1 MTSGVGVTSDD
12 QSADSP
18 PEFTRRLEVFTR
30 IHRELAKLRQA
41 ETVETIVSRAPQAAC
56 DACGLDRA
64 IIYRVRGND
73 MFAEAAYVRD
83 DPASTQEF
91 LEWSRANPG
100 PLQDRILESEM
111 VRRRIPL
118 LVLDALNHPD
128 TFKPMVEHYQTHS
141 YVTAPIMPDGRV
153 IGFLNA
159 DKAFQHPG
167 DPAGVDEF
175 DRDALWAFVEGL
187 GSAIE
192 RAHVREKIRS
202 KLEEADG
209 LMTQMR
215 AVVADLLQSNVELV
229 KQEAGIATSATGAA
243 AALLR
248 NPGSP
253 IRQLLSRREIEV
265 LELAA
270 HGWTNP
276 RIAAR
281 LFITEGTVKSH
292 VGQILRKLGVTNR
305 VEAVGLYLR
314 QRTPDGS

>member
-1 MTSGVGVTSDD
+1 MASGVDVTSDD
-12 QSADSP
+12 QPTESSH
-18 PEFTRRLEVFTR
+18 EFTRRLEVFTR

-41 ETVETIVSRAPQAAC
+41 ETVEAIVSRAPQAAC

-83 DPASTQEF
+83 DPESTQEF

-111 VRRRIPL
+111 MRRRIPL

-159 DKAFQHPG
+159 DKALQHPK

-192 RAHVREKIRS
+192 RAHVREKIRG
-202 KLEEADG
+202 KLNEADL
-209 LMTQMR
+209 LMSQMR
-215 AVVADLLQSNVELV
+215 AVVSDLLQSNVELV
-229 KQEAGIATSATGAA
+229 KQETDIATSATGAA
-243 AALLR
+243 AALLG
-248 NPGSP
+248 NPASA
-253 IRQLLSRREIEV
+253 IHQVLSRREIEV
-265 LELAA
+265 LDLAA
-270 HGWTNP
+270 DGWTNG
-276 RIAAR
+276 RIAER
-281 LFITEGTVKSH
+281 LFIAEATVKSH

-305 VEAVGLYLR
+305 VEAVSLYLR
-314 QRTPDGS
+314 QRNG

>member
-1 MTSGVGVTSDD
+1 ME
-12 QSADSP
+12 SAD
-18 PEFTRRLEVFTR
+18 EFTRRLDVFTR
-30 IHRELAKLRQA
+30 IHQELAKLRQA
-41 ETVETIVSRAPQAAC
+41 ESVEAIVSRAPQAAC

-83 DPASTQEF
+83 DPKSALEF
-91 LEWSRANPG
+91 LEWSQANPG

-128 TFKPMVEHYQTHS
+128 TFKPMVQHYQTHS

-159 DKAFQHPG
+159 DKAFQRPG

-192 RAHVREKIRS
+192 RAHVRERIRG
-202 KLEEADG
+202 KLDEADH

-215 AVVADLLQSNVELV
+215 AVVSDLLQSNVELV
-229 KQEAGIATSATGAA
+229 IQDEHLASSATGAA
-243 AALLR
+243 AALLGK
-248 NPGSP
+248 PTSE
-253 IRQLLSRREIEV
+253 IHQLLSRREIEV
-265 LELAA
+265 LDLAA
-270 HGWTNP
+270 NGSTNS
-276 RIAAR
+276 RIAEQ
-281 LFITEGTVKSH
+281 LFITEATVKSH
-292 VGQILRKLGVTNR
+292 IGQILRKLGVTNR

-314 QRTPDGS
+314 QNND

>member
-1 MTSGVGVTSDD
+1 MGSR
-12 QSADSP
+12 Q
-18 PEFTRRLEVFTR
+18 EIERRLETFTR

-41 ETVETIVSRAPQAAC
+41 ETVESIVARAPQAAC
-56 DACGLDRA
+56 DACGFDRA

-73 MFAEAAYVRD
+73 MFAEASYVRD
-83 DPASTQEF
+83 DPKTAMEF

-118 LVLDALNHPD
+118 LVVDALNHPD

-159 DKAFQHPG
+159 DKAFQRPG

-187 GSAIE
+187 GGAIE
-192 RAHVREKIRS
+192 RAHVREKIRG
-202 KLEEADG
+202 KLEEADR
-209 LMTQMR
+209 LMSQMR
-215 AVVADLLQSNVELV
+215 TVVSDLLQSNVELV
-229 KQEAGIATSATGAA
+229 KQDEHLGTSASGAA
-243 AALLR
+243 AALLGGQ
-248 NPGSP
+248 PSA
-253 IRQLLSRREIEV
+253 IAQLLSRREAEV

-270 HGWTNP
+270 DGSTNP
-276 RIAAR
+276 RIAER
-281 LFITEGTVKSH
+281 LFITEATVKSH
-292 VGQILRKLGVTNR
+292 IGQILRKLGVTNR
-305 VEAVGLYLR
+305 VEAVSLYLR
-314 QRTPDGS
+314 QRKD

>member
-1 MTSGVGVTSDD
+1 MGSS
-12 QSADSP
+12 Q
-18 PEFTRRLEVFTR
+18 EIERRLETFTR

-41 ETVETIVSRAPQAAC
+41 ETVEAIVSRAPQAAC
-56 DACGLDRA
+56 DACGFDRA

-73 MFAEAAYVRD
+73 MFAEASYVRD
-83 DPASTQEF
+83 DPETSMEF

-128 TFKPMVEHYQTHS
+128 TFKPMIEHYQTHS

-159 DKAFQHPG
+159 DKAFARPH

-187 GSAIE
+187 GAAIE
-192 RAHVREKIRS
+192 RAHVREKIRG
-202 KLEEADG
+202 KLDEADQ
-209 LMTQMR
+209 LMSQMR
-215 AVVADLLQSNVELV
+215 SVVSDLLQSNVELV
-229 KQEAGIATSATGAA
+229 KQDEHMATSASGAA
-243 AALLR
+243 AALLD
-248 NPGSP
+248 NSP
-253 IRQLLSRREIEV
+253 SALAQLLSRREIEV

-270 HGWTNP
+270 DGSTNT
-276 RIAAR
+276 RIAER
-281 LFITEGTVKSH
+281 LFIAEATVKSH

-305 VEAVGLYLR
+305 VEAVSLYLR
-314 QRTPDGS
+314 QRSN

>member
-1 MTSGVGVTSDD
+1 MDSG
-12 QSADSP
+12 ADH
-18 PEFTRRLEVFTR
+18 EFERRLGVFTR

-41 ETVETIVSRAPQAAC
+41 ETVEAIVARAPQAAC

-73 MFAEAAYVRD
+73 MYAEAAFVRD
-83 DPASTQEF
+83 DPASAVEF
-91 LEWSRANPG
+91 VEWSQANPG

-118 LVLDALNHPD
+118 LVLDAFNHPD
-128 TFKPMVEHYQTHS
+128 THKPMIEHYETHS

-192 RAHVREKIRS
+192 RAHVRERIRG
-202 KLEEADG
+202 KLDEADR
-209 LMTQMR
+209 LMAQMR
-215 AVVADLLQSNVELV
+215 GVVGDLLQSNVELV
-229 KQEAGIATSATGAA
+229 MQDEHLASSATGAA
-243 AALLR
+243 AVLL
-248 NPGSP
+248 GGATSP
-253 IRQLLSRREIEV
+253 IQQMLTRREIEV
-265 LELAA
+265 LDLAA
-270 HGWTNP
+270 DGWTNG
-276 RIAAR
+276 RIAER
-281 LFITEGTVKSH
+281 LFISEATVKSH
-292 VGQILRKLGVTNR
+292 VGHILRKLGVTNR
-305 VEAVGLYLR
+305 VEAVSLYLR
-314 QRTPDGS
+314 ERTS

>member
-1 MTSGVGVTSDD
+1 MDSRA
-12 QSADSP
+12 ADSRQ
-18 PEFTRRLEVFTR
+18 ESERRLATFTR
-30 IHRELAKLRQA
+30 IHRTLAKLREA
-41 ETVETIVSRAPQAAC
+41 ETVESIVSRAPQAAC
-56 DACGLDRA
+56 DACGFDRA
-64 IIYRVRGND
+64 VIYRVRGND
-73 MFAEAAYVRD
+73 MFAEASYVRD
-83 DPASTQEF
+83 DPETSVEF
-91 LEWSRANPG
+91 LEWSQANPG

-118 LVLDALNHPD
+118 LVLDAFNHPD
-128 TFKPMVEHYQTHS
+128 THKPMIEHYQTFS

-202 KLEEADG
+202 KLDEADR
-209 LMTQMR
+209 LMAQMR
-215 AVVADLLQSNVELV
+215 TVVSDLLQSNVERV
-229 KQEAGIATSATGAA
+229 KQDEHIASSASNAA
-243 AALLR
+243 AALLGGPASDIAQR
-248 NPGSP
+248 
-253 IRQLLSRREIEV
+253 LSRREIEV
-265 LELAA
+265 LQLAA
-270 HGWTNP
+270 DGSTNP
-276 RIAAR
+276 RIAER
-281 LFITEGTVKSH
+281 LFITEATVKSH

-314 QRTPDGS
+314 QLSD

>member
-1 MTSGVGVTSDD
+1 MD
-12 QSADSP
+12 AAE
-18 PEFTRRLEVFTR
+18 EFTRRLEVFTR
-30 IHRELAKLRQA
+30 IHRELARVRQA
-41 ETVETIVSRAPQAAC
+41 ESVEAIVSRAPQAAC

-73 MFAEAAYVRD
+73 MYAEAAYVRD
-83 DPASTQEF
+83 DPESSLEF

-100 PLQDRILESEM
+100 PLQDRVLKSEM

-128 TFKPMVEHYQTHS
+128 TFKPMVQHYQTHS

-153 IGFLNA
+153 IGFINA
-159 DKAFQHPG
+159 DKAIQNPG

-192 RAHVREKIRS
+192 RAHVRERIRG
-202 KLEEADG
+202 KLDEADR
-209 LMTQMR
+209 LMSQMR
-215 AVVADLLQSNVELV
+215 TVVSDLLQSNVELV
-229 KQEAGIATSATGAA
+229 MQDEQLATTATGAA
-243 AALLR
+243 AALL
-248 NPGSP
+248 GSP
-253 IRQLLSRREIEV
+253 TSPVHQLLSRREIEV

-270 HGWTNP
+270 DGWTNP
-276 RIAAR
+276 RIAER
-281 LFITEGTVKSH
+281 LFITEATVKSH

-314 QRTPDGS
+314 QGSD

>member
-1 MTSGVGVTSDD
+1 MD
-12 QSADSP
+12 SA
-18 PEFTRRLEVFTR
+18 EEVTRRLEVFTR
-30 IHRELAKLRQA
+30 IHRELAALRQA
-41 ETVETIVSRAPQAAC
+41 ESVEAIVSRAPQAAC

-73 MFAEAAYVRD
+73 MYAEAAYVRD
-83 DPASTQEF
+83 DPETAREF
-91 LEWSRANPG
+91 VEWSQDNPG

-128 TFKPMVEHYQTHS
+128 THKPMIEHYQTHS

-159 DKAFQHPG
+159 DKAFQAPG
-167 DPAGVDEF
+167 DPAGVDAF

-192 RAHVREKIRS
+192 RAHVREKIRG
-202 KLEEADG
+202 KLEEADR
-209 LMTQMR
+209 LMAQVRT
-215 AVVADLLQSNVELV
+215 VVSDLLQSNVELV
-229 KQEAGIATSATGAA
+229 RQDEQLVSSATGAA
-243 AALLR
+243 AALLG
-248 NPGSP
+248 NATSA
-253 IRQLLSRREIEV
+253 IQQLLSRREIEV

-270 HGWTNP
+270 DGWTNP
-276 RIAAR
+276 RIAER
-281 LFITEGTVKSH
+281 LFISEATVKSH

-305 VEAVGLYLR
+305 VEATRLYLR
-314 QRTPDGS
+314 EHIG

>member
-1 MTSGVGVTSDD
+1 MD
-12 QSADSP
+12 SAE
-18 PEFTRRLEVFTR
+18 EFTRRLEVFTR
-30 IHRELAKLRQA
+30 IHRELARVRQA
-41 ETVETIVSRAPQAAC
+41 ESVEAIVSRAPQAAC
-56 DACGLDRA
+56 AACGLDRA

-73 MFAEAAYVRD
+73 MYAEAAYVRD
-83 DPASTQEF
+83 DPESSREF

-128 TFKPMVEHYQTHS
+128 TFKPMVEHYRTHS

-153 IGFLNA
+153 IGFINA
-159 DKAFQHPG
+159 DKAIQSPG

-187 GSAIE
+187 GSVIE
-192 RAHVREKIRS
+192 RAHVRERIRG
-202 KLEEADG
+202 KLDEADR
-209 LMTQMR
+209 LMSQMR
-215 AVVADLLQSNVELV
+215 TVVSDLLQSNVELV
-229 KQEAGIATSATGAA
+229 MQDEQLATTATGAA
-243 AALLR
+243 AALLG
-248 NPGSP
+248 NPTSP
-253 IRQLLSRREIEV
+253 VHQLLSRREIEV

-270 HGWTNP
+270 DGWTNP
-276 RIAAR
+276 RIAER
-281 LFITEGTVKSH
+281 LFITEATVKSH

-314 QRTPDGS
+314 QGSD

>member
-1 MTSGVGVTSDD
+1 MDAGPAATSEDTG
-12 QSADSP
+12 AAKH
-18 PEFTRRLEVFTR
+18 EFERRLDVVTR
-30 IHRELAKLRQA
+30 IHRELAKLRLA
-41 ETVETIVSRAPQAAC
+41 ETVEAIVARAPQAAC

-73 MFAEAAYVRD
+73 MYAEAAFVRD
-83 DPASTQEF
+83 DPASAVEF
-91 LEWSRANPG
+91 VEWSQANPG

-118 LVLDALNHPD
+118 LVLDAFNHPD
-128 TFKPMVEHYQTHS
+128 THKPMIEHYETHS

-159 DKAFQHPG
+159 DKAIQAPG

-192 RAHVREKIRS
+192 RAHVRERIRG
-202 KLEEADG
+202 KLDEADR
-209 LMTQMR
+209 LMAQMR
-215 AVVADLLQSNVELV
+215 AVVGDLLQSNVELV
-229 KQEAGIATSATGAA
+229 AQDEHLASSATGAA
-243 AALLR
+243 AALLG
-248 NPGSP
+248 NGASP
-253 IRQLLSRREIEV
+253 VHQMLSRREIEV

-270 HGWTNP
+270 DGWTNG
-276 RIAAR
+276 RIAER
-281 LFITEGTVKSH
+281 LFISEATVKSH
-292 VGQILRKLGVTNR
+292 MGQILRKLGVTNR

-314 QRTPDGS
+314 QRTD

>member
-1 MTSGVGVTSDD
+1 MGSG
-12 QSADSP
+12 ADH
-18 PEFTRRLEVFTR
+18 EFERRLGVFTR

-41 ETVETIVSRAPQAAC
+41 ETVEAIVARAPQAAC

-73 MFAEAAYVRD
+73 MYAEAAFVRD
-83 DPASTQEF
+83 DPASAVEF
-91 LEWSRANPG
+91 VEWSQANPG

-118 LVLDALNHPD
+118 LVLDAFNHPD
-128 TFKPMVEHYQTHS
+128 THKPMIEHYETHS

-192 RAHVREKIRS
+192 RAHVRERIRG
-202 KLEEADG
+202 KLDEADR
-209 LMTQMR
+209 LMAQVR
-215 AVVADLLQSNVELV
+215 GVVGDLLQSNVELV
-229 KQEAGIATSATGAA
+229 MQDEHLASSATGAA
-243 AALLR
+243 AVLL
-248 NPGSP
+248 GDATSP
-253 IRQLLSRREIEV
+253 IQRMLTRREIEV

-270 HGWTNP
+270 DGWTNG
-276 RIAAR
+276 RIAER
-281 LFITEGTVKSH
+281 LFISEATVKSH
-292 VGQILRKLGVTNR
+292 VGHILRKLGVTNR
-305 VEAVGLYLR
+305 VEAVSLYLR
-314 QRTPDGS
+314 ERND

>member
-1 MTSGVGVTSDD
+1 MDGE
-12 QSADSP
+12 ADAF
-18 PEFTRRLEVFTR
+18 ERRLDVFTR

-41 ETVETIVSRAPQAAC
+41 ESVEALVARAPQAAC

-73 MFAEAAYVRD
+73 MYAEAGFVRG
-83 DPASTQEF
+83 DPETADEF
-91 LEWSRANPG
+91 VEWSRANPG

-118 LVLDALNHPD
+118 LVLDAFNHPD
-128 TFKPMVEHYQTHS
+128 THKPMIEHYETHS

-159 DKAFQHPG
+159 DRAFQRPG

-192 RAHVREKIRS
+192 RAHVREKIRAN
-202 KLEEADG
+202 LDEADR
-209 LMTQMR
+209 LMAQLR
-215 AVVADLLQSNVELV
+215 SVVGDLLQSNVELV
-229 KQEAGIATSATGAA
+229 MQDEHLVKSASGAA
-243 AALLR
+243 AALLGEPPASIAR
-248 NPGSP
+248 
-253 IRQLLSRREIEV
+253 LLSRREIEV

-276 RIAAR
+276 RIAER
-281 LFITEGTVKSH
+281 LFITEATVKSH

-305 VEAVGLYLR
+305 VEAVGRYLR
-314 QRTPDGS
+314 QRPD